1 MRERNKYWR
10 VEMVNCREQGSRY
23 EDEMRSNWA
32 FRRCASRGALRMAFD
47 GIAMLDAMGDALR
60 QHWSVKEP
68 CGEIGRILSVVMLRG
83 AGGGVEVQPPIIG
96 PQPP

>member
-1 MRERNKYWR
+1 
-10 VEMVNCREQGSRY
+10 
-23 EDEMRSNWA
+23 
-32 FRRCASRGALRMAFD
+32 MAFG
-47 GIAMLDAMGDALR
+47 GIAILNRKGDASR

-68 CGEIGRILSVVMLRG
+68 CGEIGRKLSVVMLRG